1 MMPQSILE
9 RDMLKKIR
17 DLLRGTSPTTADRR
31 QRRFVPR
38 LEGLEDRTVPATF
51 TVTTTLDVV
60 NPNDGKLSLRE
71 AVSRANANPG
81 ADTIPPTAGIY
92 RIARQMTDDTNAAGD
107 FDVHDSTV
115 FQGAGAGNT
124 IVDAQPID
132 RVFDVLGTTARPINV
147 TFQNLTIRNGAADN
161 ADGGGIRF

>member
-1 MMPQSILE
+1 
-9 RDMLKKIR
+9 
-17 DLLRGTSPTTADRR
+17 
-31 QRRFVPR
+31 
-38 LEGLEDRTVPATF
+38 
-51 TVTTTLDVV
+51 V

-81 ADTIPPTAGIY
+81 ADTILLPAGVY
-92 RIARQMTDDTNAAGD
+92 RIARQMTDDTNPAGD

-124 IVDAQPID
+124 IVDAQHID

-147 TFQNLTIRNGAADN
+147 TSQNLPIRNGAADN
-161 ADGGGIRF
+161 ADGGGIRFGNANLTVQGCAITSNRTTGDGGGISNAPLSGTGNVSLIRTLVNRN